1 MRKQLILLIALL
13 SAGILLTG
21 CGDSQ
26 APAGDGTA
34 PPAADAKDH
43 PAPPDDWSLPVLDA
57 EGFAALRKQT
67 AEDGTVLVVDCWAT
81 WCGSCVAM
89 FPKLHEAMEARGD
102 KVVLVSLSYDENADD
117 GEDYIAKAEKFL
129 INQHAWEHAYVAD
142 PASKDAIAESAS
154 EEWGGGALPAV
165 FVFGTD
171 GKLAYEMLE
180 TRGEVEDWVAEI
192 AAAVDTAA
200 SK

>member
-1 MRKQLILLIALL
+1 MPKTPAYLIALL
-13 SAGILLTG
+13 SITLAMTG
-21 CGDSQ
+21 CGDGN
-26 APAGDGTA
+26 APAGDGAA
-34 PPAADAKDH
+34 PPVTDAKDH
-43 PAPPDDWSLPVLDA
+43 PAPPADWSLPVLDT
-57 EGFAALRKQT
+57 ESFAALRKQT
-67 AEDGTVLVVDCWAT
+67 AEDGKVLVIDCWAT

-117 GEDYIAKAEKFL
+117 GEDYIARAEKFL
-129 INQHAWEHAYVAD
+129 IKQHAWEHAYVAD

-192 AAAVDTAA
+192 AAAVDKA
-200 SK
+200 SEE